1 MSIERNGNMWK
12 CKTCGCQN
20 PDPVMSC
27 RMCRA
32 SKSSGVAEPR
42 RERPVFKTDRV
53 ERYCG
58 KCGKPLMED
67 ETTCRYCR
75 PGVTEPATYRMK
87 GTSFDRVRSVV
98 KIATISAA
106 AVVFLVG
113 VAAVSGMISPMYTS
127 DIMQP
132 ESTSAENPSADAPI
146 VETPI
151 VDDVNNGEDTN
162 IDRGQQAGIDQ
173 STPPVPQDEQPRS
186 NVSYTDARVYVA
198 SANLDQQAN
207 EIVVDAYITH
217 DKEVVFSESEYQTI
231 LANGY
236 VDLLTG
242 KIGELKSERYYVLN
256 DSNFNYGASIN
267 PDPNGEAYVFDEENQ
282 IIEYGQDTR
291 LILKVD
297 AFPHANYFRNQGW
310 DYVLVDASGWGSYW
324 TLHLLEE
331 RIQFRVPATLT
342 VYNDEGAVGSA
353 LDQYYLFVDH
363 PEKCFESFF
372 SSLSMPV
379 VTIVDGV
386 ATELSFYAY
395 VTVGC
400 IFVKMP

>member
-1 MSIERNGNMWK
+1 
-12 CKTCGCQN
+12 
-20 PDPVMSC
+20 
-27 RMCRA
+27 
-32 SKSSGVAEPR
+32 
-42 RERPVFKTDRV
+42 
-53 ERYCG
+53 
-58 KCGKPLMED
+58 MEG

-75 PGVTEPATYRMK
+75 PGVTEPTTYRMK

-113 VAAVSGMISPMYTS
+113 VAAVSGMISPVHANDTL
-127 DIMQP
+127 QV
-132 ESTSAENPSADAPI
+132 ESTPVEENNSDAPIADAPN
-146 VETPI
+146 VNDGNDGAAANVENEQETGTDQETPPA
-151 VDDVNNGEDTN
+151 
-162 IDRGQQAGIDQ
+162 QQ
-173 STPPVPQDEQPRS
+173 SEQPKT
-186 NVSYTDARVYVA
+186 NVTYTDARVYVA

-207 EIVVDAYITH
+207 EIIVDAYITH

-282 IIEYGQDTR
+282 IIEYGRDTR

-324 TLHLLEE
+324 ALHLLEE